1 MKYAGR
7 PRGVP
12 KRASR
17 ANLPHPCHGFE
28 RRKAPRDSEACFPQ
42 LFGSAEQRGP
52 HAQEPSGPSAGSK
65 NPMQLYAIID
75 PIQQAAMHTTIVPT
89 STHVVLNFLPM
100 IQYMKPKT
108 MSWGRHGM
116 IMSK

>member
-1 MKYAGR
+1 MQEGPEGFRSVFPAPTYPTPAVGLNAGR
-7 PRGVP
+7 PRGIPERV
-12 KRASR
+12 SR
-17 ANLPHPCHGFE
+17 SCSAPPNSEDHTRRNPRGLPPGAKA
-28 RRKAPRDSEACFPQ
+28 RR
-42 LFGSAEQRGP
+42 
-52 HAQEPSGPSAGSK
+52 
-65 NPMQLYAIID
+65 YAIID

>member
-1 MKYAGR
+1 MQEGPEGFRSVFPAPTYPAFDTDLSAGR
-7 PRGVP
+7 PRFPEGV
-12 KRASR
+12 SR
-17 ANLPHPCHGFE
+17 SRSAWTTPEGNRGLPLGAKTRC
-28 RRKAPRDSEACFPQ
+28 S
-42 LFGSAEQRGP
+42 S
-52 HAQEPSGPSAGSK
+52 
-65 NPMQLYAIID
+65 YAIID
-75 PIQQAAMHTTIVPT
+75 PIQQAAMHTMIVPT

>member
-7 PRGVP
+7 PRLPEGV
-12 KRASR
+12 SR
-17 ANLPHPCHGFE
+17 ANLLPAFDTE
-28 RRKAPRDSEACFPQ
+28 
-42 LFGSAEQRGP
+42 L
-52 HAQEPSGPSAGSK
+52 SAGRPRFPEGVSRSCSAPPNSEDHTRR
-65 NPMQLYAIID
+65 NPRGLPPGAKARRYAIID

>member
-1 MKYAGR
+1 MFPAPTYLAFATGLNAGR

-12 KRASR
+12 KRVSR
-17 ANLPHPCHGFE
+17 SCSAPLNSEDHTRRNPRGLPPGAKA
-28 RRKAPRDSEACFPQ
+28 RR
-42 LFGSAEQRGP
+42 
-52 HAQEPSGPSAGSK
+52 
-65 NPMQLYAIID
+65 YAIID

>member
-7 PRGVP
+7 PRGIPERV
-12 KRASR
+12 SC
-17 ANLPHPCHGFE
+17 ANLPRLRHGFE
-28 RRKAPRDSEACFPQ
+28 RRKAPRGSEGCFPQ